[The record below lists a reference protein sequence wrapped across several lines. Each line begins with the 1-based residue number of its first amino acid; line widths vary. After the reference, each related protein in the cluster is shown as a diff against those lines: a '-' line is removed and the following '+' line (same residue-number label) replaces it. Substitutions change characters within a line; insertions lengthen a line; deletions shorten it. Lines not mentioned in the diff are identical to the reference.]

1 MKDKTYTMLRI
12 RQTTHK
18 QLRLIAA
25 LSDERLIDTIE
36 RLAAQELARLQAT
49 LPPQPPKERS

>member
-1 MKDKTYTMLRI
+1 MKDKAYTVLRI
-12 RQTTHK
+12 RETTHK

-36 RLAAQELARLQAT
+36 RLAAHELARLQAT
-49 LPPQPPKERS
+49 LTPVPPKENS

>member
-1 MKDKTYTMLRI
+1 MKDKAYTMLRI
-12 RQTTHK
+12 RETTHR

-36 RLAAQELARLQAT
+36 RLAAQELARLQASLPP
-49 LPPQPPKERS
+49 LPPQEHS